1 MIFPLTVISLLIPLM
16 TLTLVVWLVA
26 RSSRLRRAAA
36 MRRATET
43 SAAGWLMVPP
53 NPWLLDVAARLYIAG
68 EAREMYAGEYRGR
81 GMCVFDYTYVTSN
94 GKRRQKH
101 VVHLVAL
108 NLPAALPPLTLRHD
122 SALRQAFGGGDLQ
135 LENGQFN
142 ERFRI
147 ECPDDRYGSAVMH
160 PRMMECVL
168 RNPGLEWQIAGNAL
182 VSWGVGAF
190 AVPDA
195 TFVDAGVVGPPP
207 TGGPSPTHLMLSG
220 TAAGEVAALWDGT
233 AVTPMVV
240 GTEPGAASAAKSS
253 YALYNKGKA
262 ALAVLAFQLAEKYGV
277 TEALVAQQTRA
288 DGGSLKDPTLPDQL
302 RSVAWRWGP
311 EFDELAETLDN
322 AGLEGDAARALRE
335 VWTKLT

>member
-1 MIFPLTVISLLIPLM
+1 MRIAVFHPGAMGSKLAAQ
-16 TLTLVVWLVA
+16 LVVAGHEVHWVPEGRSEASKA
-26 RSSRLRRAAA
+26 RAEEAGLISTPFAQAVERAEVVLCSCAPQGA
-36 MRRATET
+36 
-43 SAAGWLMVPP
+43 V
-53 NPWLLDVAARLYIAG
+53 DVAQQVGSQGFNGLYV
-68 EAREMYAGEYRGR
+68 EANPLSPTSLREAQ
-81 GMCVFDYTYVTSN
+81 S
-94 GKRRQKH
+94 
-101 VVHLVAL
+101 
-108 NLPAALPPLTLRHD
+108 
-122 SALRQAFGGGDLQ
+122 
-135 LENGQFN
+135 
-142 ERFRI
+142 
-147 ECPDDRYGSAVMH
+147 
-160 PRMMECVL
+160 
-168 RNPGLEWQIAGNAL
+168 
-182 VSWGVGAF
+182 

-262 ALAVLAFQLAEKYGV
+262 ALAVLAFQLAEKHGV

-288 DGGSLKDPTLPDQL
+288 DGGSLKDPSLPEQL

-322 AGLEGDAARALRE
+322 AGLEGDAARALRQ

>member
-1 MIFPLTVISLLIPLM
+1 MGSKLAGQLVTAGHEVHWVPDGRSEASRARADEARLIGTPFPQAVEQAD
-16 TLTLVVWLVA
+16 VVLCSCAPQGAVDVA
-26 RSSRLRRAAA
+26 RQVG
-36 MRRATET
+36 
-43 SAAGWLMVPP
+43 AAGFAGLYVEA
-53 NPWLLDVAARLYIAG
+53 NPLSPRSLR
-68 EAREMYAGEYRGR
+68 EAQ
-81 GMCVFDYTYVTSN
+81 S
-94 GKRRQKH
+94 
-101 VVHLVAL
+101 
-108 NLPAALPPLTLRHD
+108 
-122 SALRQAFGGGDLQ
+122 
-135 LENGQFN
+135 
-142 ERFRI
+142 
-147 ECPDDRYGSAVMH
+147 
-160 PRMMECVL
+160 
-168 RNPGLEWQIAGNAL
+168 
-182 VSWGVGAF
+182 